1 MKNILLT
8 LFVLTLTTISV
19 MAEVSVGVA
28 KENTLPVIEPPPMN
42 YCEQREIKDIKDS
55 SKINSYDNT
64 PIFNKDKKVNIMLKQ
79 PNAYLGT
86 QQ

>member
-1 MKNILLT
+1 MKKIFLT
-8 LFVLTLTTISV
+8 FFVLGLTISST
-19 MAEVSVGVA
+19 MAGMSVGVDNE
-28 KENTLPVIEPPPMN
+28 KKLPVIEPPPMN
-42 YCEQREIKDIKDS
+42 YCEQKEIKDIKDS
-55 SKINSYDNT
+55 AKINSYDNT